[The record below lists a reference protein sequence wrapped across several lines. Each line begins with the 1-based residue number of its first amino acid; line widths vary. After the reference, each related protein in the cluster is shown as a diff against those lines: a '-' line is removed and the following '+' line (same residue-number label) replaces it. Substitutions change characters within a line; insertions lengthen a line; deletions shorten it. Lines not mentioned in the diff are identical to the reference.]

1 MVPIVVAHGKL
12 NVKQKWTETPPSENG
27 GKKARKVVLTQGS
40 PRSWGGAIP
49 FVVSRRSACVD
60 FKPRLSKRKNIGAPF
75 WHWYWPKR
83 QVLDWLGGVSL
94 SSSPSE
100 DAVARGSTTGPGVG
114 RCGFGGHPP
123 SLQHD
128 ESGCLCDGCEGVP
141 ARTRVC
147 RPPMAMGDGDRVM
160 SLEVRSG
167 GGGRGRYKGIGN
179 RTVGG
184 SWVPEGIF
192 GLNFAM

>member
-1 MVPIVVAHGKL
+1 MPV
-12 NVKQKWTETPPSENG
+12 W
-27 GKKARKVVLTQGS
+27 
-40 PRSWGGAIP
+40 
-49 FVVSRRSACVD
+49 
-60 FKPRLSKRKNIGAPF
+60 
-75 WHWYWPKR
+75 
-83 QVLDWLGGVSL
+83 
-94 SSSPSE
+94 
-100 DAVARGSTTGPGVG
+100 GVG

-167 GGGRGRYKGIGN
+167 GWGGGRGRYKGIGN